1 MNRVTKYEK
10 VRIIGERAQ
19 QIASG
24 APINVDY
31 EGLTDALS
39 IATKE
44 YNEGKIPFII
54 QRTFPNGEVKEIH
67 LMGNDDIKL

>member
-1 MNRVTKYEK
+1 MIRITKYEK

-19 QIASG
+19 QISAG

-31 EGLTDALS
+31 DGLTNAID

-44 YNEGKIPFII
+44 YNELKIPFII
-54 QRTFPNGEVKEIH
+54 QRKFPNGEVKEVH
-67 LMGNDDIKL
+67 LMGEEEIKP

>member
-1 MNRVTKYEK
+1 MIRITKYEK

-24 APINVDY
+24 APINVEYD
-31 EGLTDALS
+31 GLTNALE

-44 YNEGKIPFII
+44 YNERKIPFII
-54 QRTFPNGEVKEIH
+54 QRTFPNGEVKQVH
-67 LMGNDDIKL
+67 LMGEEKIKL